1 MSDDLIIE
9 DFDFDSNKVQLVE
22 DIQDGKRIMKFK
34 GVFSESDTM
43 NRNHRIY
50 PKAVLKEAYD
60 NLMETLKTT
69 GSVPFGE
76 CEHSTNA
83 KPNLER
89 MAVTFP
95 KLEWVETADGKGQII
110 GEAVP
115 METECGKNI
124 AAIAKSG
131 VRICFSTRC
140 AGKTRPYHGAL
151 SEGDSNAVEV
161 CPGLRLISID
171 CVGAPSCQK
180 AVSSTVYESTITEDV
195 NEKKSFK
202 EAFDSVF

>member
-9 DFDFDSNKVQLVE
+9 DFDFDSNKVNIVE

-43 NRNHRIY
+43 NRNHRVY

-60 NLMETLKTT
+60 NLMESAKKN
-69 GSVPFGE
+69 GSLPFGE
-76 CEHSTNA
+76 CEHASDA
-83 KPNLER
+83 KPHLDR

-95 KLEWVETADGKGQII
+95 ILEWKETEDGKGQII

-115 METECGKNI
+115 METDCGKNI
-124 AAIAKSG
+124 AAIAKAG

-140 AGKTRPYHGAL
+140 AGKVRPYHGSLA
-151 SEGDSNAVEV
+151 EGDSNAVEV

-195 NEKKSFK
+195 NEKKRFK